1 MYKWLENWI
10 VQKSIPIIQRLS
22 DSQFTLAGTNRM
34 TSLSAILGGNQVTEP
49 YRVHAWVHGAVES
62 VALNISQ
69 TPLAWKNSRDKKA
82 ADRQSNQ
89 WSTLF
94 EKPNPDMG
102 LQQLMEATVTYLLLF
117 GECMW
122 VLDRDEATAVPREI
136 QPFDGRLF
144 EPVKNKA
151 EKLTGWKTETIN
163 ASGDRVETPF
173 AKWEVCHFKLFNPYD
188 PIRGL
193 APIEAAQLGID
204 QDQLASEYN
213 KAFFSNS
220 ALPGGV
226 IEIEEDL
233 TDEQFNRMLTQFR
246 EHHQGVNKAHTL
258 ALLEGGA
265 KYKQL
270 SVSQKDMEFLNQK
283 QWNRDEVLACF
294 KVPKLELGVWTDVNF
309 AVAKVQA
316 REFWVKTLVPK
327 MKLIEW
333 VMWSQLFSVS
343 GTGNIYAEFDLTD
356 VEALQ
361 GDMVEKVEMAF
372 KLWQMGYP
380 LNRLNKRF
388 KLGLDDVPNG
398 NASYVMQNVNQVD
411 ETGKVVVA
419 APSMAPGGSSDGP
432 PQDQQNPQKPKPVPA
447 KKEIGDANTQA

>member
-1 MYKWLENWI
+1 MYKWLEEWI
-10 VQKSIPIIQRLS
+10 VKKSIPVIRRLS
-22 DSQFTLAGTNRM
+22 NSQFLLEGTSRM
-34 TSLSAILGGNQVTEP
+34 TSLSSIIGGHTVNEP
-49 YRVHAWVHGAVES
+49 YREHAWVHGAVES

-69 TPLAWKNSRDKKA
+69 TPLTWKNSRDKKA
-82 ADRQSNQ
+82 AERQSNK
-89 WSTLF
+89 WLTLF
-94 EKPNPDMG
+94 EKPNQDMG
-102 LQQLMEATVTYLLLF
+102 LQQLMEATVTYLLLN

-122 VLDRDEATAVPREI
+122 VLDRAEPTALPTEI
-136 QPFDGRLF
+136 MPFDGRLF
-144 EPVKNKA
+144 EPILNKA
-151 EKLTGWKTETIN
+151 QKVVGWKTESIGEDGQKTT
-163 ASGDRVETPF
+163 VPF
-173 AKWEVCHFKLFNPYD
+173 KRWEVCHFKLFNPYD

-193 APIEAAQLGID
+193 SPIEAAQLGID
-204 QDQLASEYN
+204 QDSLASQYN

-226 IEIEEDL
+226 IEIEDSL
-233 TDEQFNRMLTQFR
+233 TEEQFNRMLAQFR

-265 KYKQL
+265 TYKQL
-270 SVSQKDMEFLNQK
+270 AISQKDMEFLNQK
-283 QWNRDEVLACF
+283 KWNRDEILACF
-294 KVPKLELGVWTDVNF
+294 KVPKLELGVWDDVNF

-333 VMWSQLFSVS
+333 VMWAQLFSVS
-343 GTGNIYAEFDLTD
+343 GTGNIYAEFDLSD

-372 KLWQMGYP
+372 QLWQMGYP
-380 LNRLNKRF
+380 LNKLNKRF

-411 ETGKVVVA
+411 ESGKITVA
-419 APSMAPGGSSDGP
+419 AAPMAPGGGEP
-432 PQDQQNPQKPKPVPA
+432 PKPKKEPAA
-447 KKEIGDANTQA
+447 KKGDDYGEARLGD

>member
-1 MYKWLENWI
+1 MFKWLEDWI
-10 VQKSIPIIQRLS
+10 IRKSIPVIRRLS
-22 DSQFTLAGTNRM
+22 TTQFMLEGTSRM
-34 TSLSAILGGNQVTEP
+34 TSLSSILSGDTVREP
-49 YRVHAWVHGAVES
+49 YREHAWVHGAVES
-62 VALNISQ
+62 IALNISQ
-69 TPLAWKNSRDKKA
+69 TPLIWKNSRDKKA
-82 ADRQSNQ
+82 AERQSNK
-89 WSTLF
+89 WLTLF
-94 EKPNPDMG
+94 EKPNDQMG
-102 LQQLMEATVTYLLLF
+102 LQQLMEATVTYLLLD

-122 VLDRDEATAVPREI
+122 VLDRSEPTAMPTEI

-144 EPVKNKA
+144 EPVLNKA
-151 EKLTGWKTETIN
+151 QKLIGWKTETIAEN
-163 ASGDRVETPF
+163 GEKKEIAF
-173 AKWEVCHFKLFNPYD
+173 KKWEVCHFKLFNPYD
-188 PIRGL
+188 ANRGL
-193 APIEAAQLGID
+193 SPLEAAQLGID
-204 QDQLASEYN
+204 QDHLASEYN

-226 IEIEEDL
+226 IEVEEDM
-233 TDEQFNRMLTQFR
+233 TDEQFDRMLTQFR

-270 SVSQKDMEFLNQK
+270 SISQKDMEFLHQK
-283 QWNRDEVLACF
+283 EWNRDEVLACF

-343 GTGNIYAEFDLTD
+343 GTGNIYAEFDLSD

-380 LNRLNKRF
+380 ANALNKRF
-388 KLGLDDVPNG
+388 KLGLEETPNG
-398 NASYVMQNVNQVD
+398 NATYVMQNVNQVD
-411 ETGKVVVA
+411 ATGKVIIA
-419 APSMAPGGSSDGP
+419 APPMLAGGDGGEDEGAPKSKANS
-432 PQDQQNPQKPKPVPA
+432 KA
-447 KKEIGDANTQA
+447 KKEKDDANSETE

>member
-1 MYKWLENWI
+1 MFKKMFENWI
-10 VQKSIPIIQRLS
+10 LQKAIPVIRRQS
-22 DSQFTLAGTNRM
+22 DTQFMLQGTSRM
-34 TSLSAILGGNQVTEP
+34 TTLSSILGIQTVEEP
-49 YRVHAWVHGAVES
+49 YREHAWVHGAVES

-69 TPLAWKNSRDKKA
+69 TPLTWKNSRDKKA
-82 ADRQSNQ
+82 ADRAANQ
-89 WSTLF
+89 WLMLF
-94 EKPNPDMG
+94 EKPNADMG
-102 LQQLMEATVTYLLLF
+102 LQQLMEATVTYLLLE

-122 VLDRDEATAVPREI
+122 VLDRDNPTDLPTEIVP
-136 QPFDGRLF
+136 FSGHLF
-144 EPVKNKA
+144 EPVLNKA
-151 EKLTGWKTETIN
+151 QKVIGWKTDTIGEDGQQK
-163 ASGDRVETPF
+163 SVLF
-173 AKWEVCHFKLFNPYD
+173 KKWEVCHFKLFNPYD
-188 PIRGL
+188 PNRGL
-193 APIEAAQLGID
+193 SPIEAAQLGID
-204 QDQLASEYN
+204 QDQLASQYN

-226 IEIEEDL
+226 IEIEDSL
-233 TDEQFNRMLTQFR
+233 TEEQFNRMLAQFR

-265 KYKQL
+265 TYKQL
-270 SVSQKDMEFLNQK
+270 SISQKDMEFLNQK
-283 QWNRDEVLACF
+283 KWNRDEILACF
-294 KVPKLELGVWTDVNF
+294 KVPKLELGVWDDVNF

-333 VMWSQLFSVS
+333 VLWSQLFSVT
-343 GTGNIYAEFDLTD
+343 GTGNIYAEFDLSD

-380 LNRLNKRF
+380 LNKLNKRF

-411 ETGKVVVA
+411 ESGKITIA
-419 APSMAPGGSSDGP
+419 APPQLPGSEGKTKPAPKKEKHYEDDGP
-432 PQDQQNPQKPKPVPA
+432 SH
-447 KKEIGDANTQA
+447 